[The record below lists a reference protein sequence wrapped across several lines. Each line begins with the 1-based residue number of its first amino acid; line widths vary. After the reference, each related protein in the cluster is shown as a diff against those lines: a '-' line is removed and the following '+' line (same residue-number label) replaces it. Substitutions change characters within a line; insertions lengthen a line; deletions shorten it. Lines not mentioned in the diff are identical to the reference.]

1 MISIHAPREG
11 SDASNLSRWAVI
23 RLFLSTLPARGA
35 TDYFTSCLPE
45 PQFLSTL
52 PARGA
57 TRRGG
62 LRPGL
67 QDLFLSTLPARGATS
82 TKTKSLQA
90 KAFLSTL
97 PARGATSTKTK
108 SLQAKAF
115 LSTLPARGATLTPI
129 SLNTVDGISIHA
141 PREGSDRQPV
151 RRGLRQPAISI
162 HAPRE
167 GSDGRLCGRNPR
179 RRISIHAPREGSD
192 LAQRQRKQLPPSF
205 LSTLPARGAT
215 AGQLSMSSPKSV
227 FLSTLPARG
236 ATAHHC
242 GANPAHGHFY
252 PRSPRGERP
261 NRKET

>member
-1 MISIHAPREG
+1 MIELDISIHAPREG
-11 SDASNLSRWAVI
+11 SDRLHGSNPTIGRYFYPRS
-23 RLFLSTLPARGA
+23 PRGERPV
-35 TDYFTSCLPE
+35 SL
-45 PQFLSTL
+45 
-52 PARGA
+52 GA
-57 TRRGG
+57 NADVVR
-62 LRPGL
+62 
-67 QDLFLSTLPARGATS
+67 
-82 TKTKSLQA
+82 
-90 KAFLSTL
+90 FLSTL

-205 LSTLPARGAT
+205 LSTLPVRGAT
-215 AGQLSMSSPKSV
+215 
-227 FLSTLPARG
+227 ST
-236 ATAHHC
+236 
-242 GANPAHGHFY
+242 HGGRQSGPRHFY
-252 PRSPRGERP
+252 PRSP
-261 NRKET
+261 